1 MSLKNLRIT
10 TKLTISVA
18 AFLLPLGI
26 LFYSI
31 ISSSYASI
39 KKDRI
44 ELSGIEVLRPAI
56 SLMQIIPQYVRFT
69 VDLDPG
75 DLEFSKQYTS
85 DLLDELN
92 EKYTK
97 YFGDE
102 TLIVSMKSLSENWEH
117 LENTKIKETILWA
130 YKVIMEDIYN
140 LIIYVGDISG
150 LVTDSE
156 LESAYLIAAAIHELP
171 QAQNRLVTIGNL
183 LRTIETGA
191 FTQKRKEEFKL
202 NVELLMHSDNVRIR
216 SRFDKIKTLN
226 SRNIENLDTFELLL
240 KTCYDRMEY
249 FAKSAEYIIDNTEN
263 NMQIIPALYETSSH
277 ANNAAYRLQVASFE
291 RLESLIS
298 NRINSYIRH
307 FSISLTTAL
316 LAIILAFLFII
327 ITVHYLHISTQ
338 TIGIVFQKL
347 DNNDLTSRIEV
358 VTSDEM
364 GELMKALGAFLNKL
378 NTAFSSFTENA
389 NMVSTA
395 VIDLS
400 TSAKEITTTA
410 NKQSTS
416 VGEIVSTME
425 NNRNI
430 SVQAAKKTEE
440 VAVIAAHTQELSR
453 KGASLRDAN
462 ENMMKEIKLQNA
474 KIIENIKNLA
484 DILSSINETV
494 HLINVIADKTKL
506 IAFNAA
512 LEAASSGEAGT
523 RFSVVAGEIRRFAD
537 NVVDSV
543 SEIKEKITELQ
554 DASQILVTEADN
566 GSRTIDEGFNR
577 IVEQKKVFENIVEA
591 SENVAVHSMH
601 ISSIS
606 KQQELA
612 SAQIFTALKEI
623 SGSVNQFV
631 SATSMASSAIDK
643 LNNMSVVLK
652 ETLSKYKTT
661 DKEILNAE

>member
-1 MSLKNLRIT
+1 MKLNNLRIT
-10 TKLTISVA
+10 TKFTISVA

-26 LFYSI
+26 LFFSI
-31 ISSSYASI
+31 ISTSYASI
-39 KKDRI
+39 KKDRR
-44 ELSGIEVLRPAI
+44 ELNGIEVLRPAI
-56 SLMQIIPQYVRFT
+56 SLMQIIPQYVRFS
-69 VDLDPG
+69 VDLAPG

-85 DLLDELN
+85 DLLIELN

-102 TLIVSMKSLSENWEH
+102 TVIVSMKSLSENWEH

-130 YKVIMEDIYN
+130 YKLIMDDIYK
-140 LIIYVGDISG
+140 LIVYVGDISG

-171 QAQNRLVTIGNL
+171 QAQDRLVTIGNL
-183 LRTIETGA
+183 LRTIEAGA
-191 FTQKRKEEFKL
+191 FTQKRKEEFRL
-202 NVELLMHSDNVRIR
+202 NVDLLMYSDNVRIQ

-226 SRNIENLDTFELLL
+226 FSNTENLETFELLL

-249 FAKSAEYIIDNTEN
+249 FAKSVEFIIDSSDN
-263 NMQIIPALYETSSH
+263 NIQLIPALYETSSH
-277 ANNAAYRLQVASFE
+277 ANNAAYRLQAASLD
-291 RLESLIS
+291 RLEILIS
-298 NRINSYIRH
+298 ARINRYIRH
-307 FSISLTTAL
+307 FSMSLTAAL
-316 LAIILAFLFII
+316 LAIILAFSFII
-327 ITVHYLHISTQ
+327 ITVHYIHISTQ
-338 TIGIVFQKL
+338 NIGKVFQKL
-347 DNNDLTSRIEV
+347 DNNDLTFRIDV
-358 VTSDEM
+358 ITNDEM
-364 GELMKALGAFLNKL
+364 GELMKALGAFLDKL

-395 VIDLS
+395 VFDLS
-400 TSAKEITTTA
+400 SSAREITTTA

-425 NNRNI
+425 NNKNI

-453 KGASLRDAN
+453 KGAYLRDAN

-474 KIIENIKNLA
+474 KIIENIRNLA

-494 HLINVIADKTKL
+494 HLINTIADKTKL

-512 LEAASSGEAGT
+512 LEASSSGEAGS

-537 NVVDSV
+537 NIVDSV

-554 DASQILVTEADN
+554 DASQILITEANN

-591 SENVAVHSMH
+591 SENVAVNSRQ
-601 ISSIS
+601 ISGIS

-623 SGSVNQFV
+623 SGGVSQFV
-631 SATSMASSAIDK
+631 SATSMSSSAIDK
-643 LNNMSVVLK
+643 LNNMSIELR

-661 DKEILNAE
+661 DKEILDAE

>member
-1 MSLKNLRIT
+1 
-10 TKLTISVA
+10 VA

>member
-26 LFYSI
+26 LFFSI
-31 ISSSYASI
+31 ISTSYASI

-44 ELSGIEVLRPAI
+44 ELNGIEVLRPAI
-56 SLMQIIPQYVRFT
+56 SLMQIIPQYVRFK
-69 VDLDPG
+69 VDLAPG
-75 DLEFSKQYTS
+75 DMEFSKQYTS
-85 DLLDELN
+85 DLLNELN

-97 YFGDE
+97 YFADE
-102 TLIVSMKSLSENWEH
+102 TVIVSMRSLSENWEH
-117 LENTKIKETILWA
+117 LENTKIKETFLWA
-130 YKVIMEDIYN
+130 YKVLMEDIFN
-140 LIIYVGDISG
+140 LIVYVGDISG

-171 QAQNRLVTIGNL
+171 QAQSRLVTIGNL
-183 LRTIETGA
+183 LRTIEAGA

-202 NVELLMHSDNVRIR
+202 NVELLMYSDNVRIR

-226 SRNIENLDTFELLL
+226 SRNTENLDTFELLL

-249 FAKSAEYIIDNTEN
+249 FAKSAEYIIDNSED
-263 NMQIIPALYETSSH
+263 NMQIILALYETSSH
-277 ANNAAYRLQVASFE
+277 ANNAAYRLQAASFD
-291 RLESLIS
+291 RLEDLIS
-298 NRINSYIRH
+298 SRINSYIRH
-307 FSISLTTAL
+307 FSMSLTTAL
-316 LAIILAFLFII
+316 LAIILAFSFII

-338 TIGIVFQKL
+338 TIGKVFQKL

-358 VTSDEM
+358 MTSDEI

-395 VIDLS
+395 VVDLS
-400 TSAKEITTTA
+400 SSAKEITTTA

-512 LEAASSGEAGT
+512 LEASSSGETGS

-554 DASQILVTEADN
+554 DASQILITEADN

-577 IVEQKKVFENIVEA
+577 VVEQKKVFENIVEA
-591 SENVAVHSMH
+591 SENVAVHSMQ

-623 SGSVNQFV
+623 SGGVNQFV

-661 DKEILNAE
+661 DKEILDAV

>member
-1 MSLKNLRIT
+1 
-10 TKLTISVA
+10 
-18 AFLLPLGI
+18 
-26 LFYSI
+26 
-31 ISSSYASI
+31 
-39 KKDRI
+39 
-44 ELSGIEVLRPAI
+44 
-56 SLMQIIPQYVRFT
+56 
-69 VDLDPG
+69 
-75 DLEFSKQYTS
+75 
-85 DLLDELN
+85 
-92 EKYTK
+92 
-97 YFGDE
+97 
-102 TLIVSMKSLSENWEH
+102 
-117 LENTKIKETILWA
+117 
-130 YKVIMEDIYN
+130 
-140 LIIYVGDISG
+140 
-150 LVTDSE
+150 
-156 LESAYLIAAAIHELP
+156 
-171 QAQNRLVTIGNL
+171 
-183 LRTIETGA
+183 
-191 FTQKRKEEFKL
+191 
-202 NVELLMHSDNVRIR
+202 
-216 SRFDKIKTLN
+216 
-226 SRNIENLDTFELLL
+226 
-240 KTCYDRMEY
+240 MEY

-277 ANNAAYRLQVASFE
+277 ANNAAYRLQVASFD
-291 RLESLIS
+291 RLESLITD
-298 NRINSYIRH
+298 RINMYIRH
-307 FSISLTTAL
+307 FSMSLTTAL
-316 LAIILAFLFII
+316 FAIILAFSFII

-338 TIGIVFQKL
+338 TIGKVFQKL
-347 DNNDLTSRIEV
+347 DNNDLTFRIEV
-358 VTSDEM
+358 MTKDEM

-378 NTAFSSFTENA
+378 NTSFSTFTENA

-395 VIDLS
+395 VVDLS
-400 TSAKEITTTA
+400 SSAKEITTTA

-430 SVQAAKKTEE
+430 SIQAAKKTEE

-484 DILSSINETV
+484 DILFSINETV

-512 LEAASSGEAGT
+512 LEASSSGEAGS

-554 DASQILVTEADN
+554 DASQILITEADN

-591 SENVAVHSMH
+591 SENVAVHSMQ

-623 SGSVNQFV
+623 SGGVNQFV
-631 SATSMASSAIDK
+631 SATSMASSVIDK
-643 LNNMSVVLK
+643 LSNMSVELK

-661 DKEILNAE
+661 DKEILDAV